1 LGDTNSDVE
10 RRHPMMRRRSVVLLV
25 ALGLGAGVP
34 ATALA
39 DGYCPPK
46 PPPVKKKCNSGRGN
60 GSEGN
65 SSQLIVPGTGSA
77 GTFPTVDC
85 DPGNSGAKNRGG
97 D

>member
-1 LGDTNSDVE
+1 
-10 RRHPMMRRRSVVLLV
+10 MKRRSLVLLV

-34 ATALA
+34 ATAVA
-39 DGYCPPK
+39 GDHCPPK

-65 SSQLIVPGTGSA
+65 STNLITPGTGSA
-77 GTFPTVDC
+77 GTFPTLDC

>member
-1 LGDTNSDVE
+1 VKG
-10 RRHPMMRRRSVVLLV
+10 RRSLV
-25 ALGLGAGVP
+25 ALLAAGLLAAAP
-34 ATALA
+34 ASAFAWTK
-39 DGYCPPK
+39 CPPP

-65 SSQLIVPGTGSA
+65 SSQLIIPGTGSA
-77 GTFPTVDC
+77 GIFPTVDC

>member
-1 LGDTNSDVE
+1 
-10 RRHPMMRRRSVVLLV
+10 MRRRSLVLLV
-25 ALGLGAGVP
+25 ALGLGAAVP
-34 ATALA
+34 ATAVA
-39 DGYCPPK
+39 GDYCPPK

-65 SSQLIVPGTGSA
+65 SMNLITPGTGSA
-77 GTFPTVDC
+77 GTFPTLDC

>member
-1 LGDTNSDVE
+1 
-10 RRHPMMRRRSVVLLV
+10 MYF
-25 ALGLGAGVP
+25 AGVTGAIP
-34 ATALA
+34 GIRAAPQT
-39 DGYCPPK
+39 GSGGRTGVGRPETSPRRPPK

-65 SSQLIVPGTGSA
+65 SSQLIIPGTGSA
-77 GTFPTVDC
+77 GQFPTLDC

>member
-1 LGDTNSDVE
+1 
-10 RRHPMMRRRSVVLLV
+10 MRRRSLVLLV

-34 ATALA
+34 ATAVA
-39 DGYCPPK
+39 GSYCPPK

-65 SSQLIVPGTGSA
+65 STNLIIPGIGTGPGVV
-77 GTFPTVDC
+77 GTLDC
-85 DPGNSGAKNRGG
+85 DPGNSGAVNRGG